1 MPKEKDVYEIAA
13 RRGIFFRAF
22 SIYNELSGFYDFG
35 PIGTRMRANIQN
47 LWRDL
52 FIKKTGAYEIDT
64 TIVVSEPVLTASG
77 HLATFTDPITY
88 CEVCNTPYRAD
99 KLVEEY
105 FEKHNMHD
113 KASAVKKENIEELDK
128 QIHSLDIRCEKC
140 GNKKFSKV
148 EKFNLVFKTQVGPT
162 SKEPAYLRPET
173 AQGIFVDFYLL
184 YQTHGIKLPA
194 LIGQAGKSF
203 RNEISPRQQL
213 VRMREFNQM
222 ELELFFDPEAQEEKE
237 IGIYRLDEVVKE
249 PVNFLKAGSD
259 EVVSVP
265 LEELIAEKHVPN
277 RYFALELFIEKRLIE
292 KLGIKEYRFR
302 ELEKEELPHYSKG
315 NVDLEVKTSYGYIEV
330 AGNAYRSNYDLSQ
343 HSKLSGKELS
353 ISVGGADGKKIIPSV
368 VEASMGLDRL
378 FLAMLESTYQKG
390 EDRGWA
396 WLKLDETIAP
406 YSYAVFP
413 LQKDEKLISK
423 AKEAYR
429 LLLEKGVECYY
440 SDTGS
445 IGKRYAKA
453 DEIGVP
459 YCITIDYQTLD
470 DDTVTIRNRDTTQQE
485 RKQIAELI

>member
-1 MPKEKDVYEIAA
+1 
-13 RRGIFFRAF
+13 
-22 SIYNELSGFYDFG
+22 
-35 PIGTRMRANIQN
+35 
-47 LWRDL
+47 
-52 FIKKTGAYEIDT
+52 
-64 TIVVSEPVLTASG
+64 
-77 HLATFTDPITY
+77 
-88 CEVCNTPYRAD
+88 
-99 KLVEEY
+99 
-105 FEKHNMHD
+105 
-113 KASAVKKENIEELDK
+113 
-128 QIHSLDIRCEKC
+128 
-140 GNKKFSKV
+140 
-148 EKFNLVFKTQVGPT
+148 VFKTQVGPT

-184 YQTHGIKLPA
+184 YQTHGIKLPV

-222 ELELFFDPEAQEEKE
+222 ELELFFDPEAEEEKE

-249 PVNFLKAGSD
+249 PVNFSKAGSD

-277 RYFALELFIEKRLIE
+277 RYFALELFIEKRIIE

-353 ISVGGADGKKIIPSV
+353 ISVGNADAKKIIPSV

-396 WLKLDETIAP
+396 WLKLDETLAP

-470 DDTVTIRNRDTTQQE
+470 DDTVTIRNRNTTQQE